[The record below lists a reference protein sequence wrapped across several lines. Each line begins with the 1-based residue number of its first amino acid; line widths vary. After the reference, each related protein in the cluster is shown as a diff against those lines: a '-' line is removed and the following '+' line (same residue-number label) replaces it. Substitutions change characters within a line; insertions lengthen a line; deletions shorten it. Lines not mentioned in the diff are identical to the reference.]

1 MELLEGVGGVEDVD
15 RLVERLAEIG
25 DEYDCVITPFDARYL
40 VGREHVERAT
50 RLAARAF
57 RRGENVA
64 ETRAIEV
71 LCYAAGRRQID
82 RALELGIS
90 TGETPIVVAVSSV
103 EGGDRSDRSERDDRN
118 ERDETESGAHERERD
133 ATEAVE
139 RALDPG
145 FERADVLGAYDEEL
159 VREFFGV
166 TETELAATDAGL
178 AELVGERVA
187 LLDVEK

>member
-1 MELLEGVGGVEDVD
+1 MELLEGVGGIEDVD

-25 DEYDCVITPFDARYL
+25 AGYDCVITPFDARYL
-40 VGREHVERAT
+40 VGREHVERAMG
-50 RLAARAF
+50 LAARAF

-64 ETRAIEV
+64 DTRAIEV

-82 RALELGIS
+82 RALELGVS
-90 TGETPIVVAVSSV
+90 AGKTPIVVAVSSV

-118 ERDETESGAHERERD
+118 EAGSGARERERD